1 MRVSFVLG
9 LFLLMSGGVLAAVP
23 VGSVVIY
30 SDGSVEKLL
39 AREGDTERWEDD
51 RKRQYVRSENPIMP
65 LLEKRYF
72 LRGNGYRQRV
82 VSGNPGSIRELPE
95 GTPVEF
101 SLVRTRDD
109 GSTLQRHWECEFLG
123 NSEKTV
129 MGKKRKLE
137 RYSCQ
142 RFSIHRK
149 LHNRSFREKREF
161 SYSPDLGL
169 VVDLARETRKK
180 RSRTTIEAILSP
192 KKASYKRISRAVRK
206 VRGAE

>member
-1 MRVSFVLG
+1 L
-9 LFLLMSGGVLAAVP
+9 SGGVLAAVP

-30 SDGSVEKLL
+30 SDGRVEKLL
-39 AREGDTERWEDD
+39 AREGDTQRWEDD
-51 RKRQYVRSENPIMP
+51 RKRQFVRSDNPILP

-82 VSGNPGSIRELPE
+82 AKGDPGSIRKLPE

-123 NSEKTV
+123 KSKKKV
-129 MGKKRKLE
+129 LGKNRKLE
-137 RYSCQ
+137 HYSCE

-149 LHNRSFREKREF
+149 MHNRWFREKREF
-161 SYSPDLGL
+161 SYSPELGL
-169 VVDLARETRKK
+169 VVDLKRETRKK
-180 RSRTTIEAILSP
+180 QSRFEVEAILSP

-206 VRGAE
+206 VRGAN